1 LQHEKCISL
10 YLLGAKVIPSI
21 VPQLMASCR
30 EFDRL
35 WQLVSRDGKMA
46 RIAALSV
53 YLNLVFRCPSQNSR
67 AR

>member
-1 LQHEKCISL
+1 
-10 YLLGAKVIPSI
+10 
-21 VPQLMASCR
+21 MASCR

-46 RIAALSV
+46 RIAASSA
-53 YLNLVFRCPSQNSR
+53 YPNLVFGHPSQNSR